1 MYRPAHARP
10 STLFTARLRRA
21 ATVGVALASTVGGS
35 FVVADPA
42 SAHSATRASSSTTA
56 PASSAG
62 SSVLGSR
69 IVAEASRH
77 IGKPYVYGAVGPRT
91 FDCSGYTKYV
101 FARFGKT
108 LPHNSAAQVGSTV
121 RVARSAKRQG
131 DLIFMRSS
139 SGRVT
144 HVGIYA
150 GGNRWLVAPKTG
162 DRVKL
167 QTLYSSRYTVGRV
180 R

>member
-42 SAHSATRASSSTTA
+42 SAHTVSRATSSTSTT
-56 PASSAG
+56 SAG
-62 SSVLGSR
+62 TSVTGSR

-77 IGKPYVYGAVGPRT
+77 IGKPYVYGAVGPNR

-101 FARFGKT
+101 FARFGKA

-121 RVARSAKRQG
+121 RVARSAKKQG

-150 GGNRWLVAPKTG
+150 GANRWLVAPKTG

-167 QTLYSSRYTVGRV
+167 QTLYSQRYTVGRV